1 MDEAGLLPVYLL
13 SGLEIARLSSEGSRH
28 NLGQAPLA
36 GDLSTQGTLRTSS
49 HTQPHSPEHAGGP
62 APSEPSSARP
72 SSCCSTSAKPHWK
85 FTETRKIKGSQMLPP
100 KMEAFPNRTLGL
112 SCLKPAHQFFACRGQ
127 LAIQHT
133 HPPSPHT
140 FRRNSHPLCSSLGS
154 EKPNPNPHPQNGSCV
169 RKRINE

>member
-1 MDEAGLLPVYLL
+1 MNQPRKAKTLDEAGLLPVYLL
-13 SGLEIARLSSEGSRH
+13 SGPEIARPSSGGSRH

-62 APSEPSSARP
+62 APSEPSSASQAP
-72 SSCCSTSAKPHWK
+72 LEIYGDK
-85 FTETRKIKGSQMLPP
+85 ENKGKSNASP

-112 SCLKPAHQFFACRGQ
+112 SCLMLAHQFFACRGQ
-127 LAIQHT
+127 LTIQHT
-133 HPPSPHT
+133 HPPSPHA
-140 FRRNSHPLCSSLGS
+140 FRRNSHPLCSRLGS

-169 RKRINE
+169 RKRRE